1 MIDGFKANVNGLD
14 PNVWFN
20 DKRLPFY
27 AVVNVDTGELK
38 DGTQIAKHRGLKF
51 IVTPSKKY
59 PERMYCSV
67 RGSLHKY
74 HNHGRENAND
84 FTFDQ
89 LKTVLSEL
97 HQKFSIDPETATL
110 HGLEFGVNIETQATA
125 KNVLDSLV
133 SLHGSVFQ
141 GLTNDR
147 KAIGKLIARQ
157 QYDLKIYDKGRTS
170 GLLTK
175 NLLRVEVKVNR
186 MIFLKRYG
194 IATLADLANLEKIQ
208 PLGAVLHNLWGN
220 LIYYDKRVDYKA
232 LTDFQQ
238 KKLLY
243 YAAPQNWEAFNPTQR
258 QRAKKHFRQLMQTF
272 ATGFQ
277 HTQIGVLITEKW
289 HGLTGKMCASFNQVS
304 AQNQC
309 KTATVRQPLQPS
321 KTAPD
326 TIRKCSVCSSDI
338 SHRRK
343 GVLYCCKRCN
353 NSRQATIRKRTRHD
367 RKRSETKQLKQVAKR
382 LKRSNFELLISY
394 RIDGTTYTDNLF
406 QSEVDVPTEWVRK
419 VCKVVA
425 NEAPNTFTFTS
436 YRAKQL
442 TRLMSNLNT
451 KQ

>member
-89 LKTVLSEL
+89 LETVVSEL
-97 HQKFSIDPETATL
+97 HQKFSIDPNTTTL
-110 HGLEFGVNIETQATA
+110 HGLEFGVNIETQTTA
-125 KNVLDSLV
+125 KNVLGSLV
-133 SLHGSVFQ
+133 SLHGSLFQ

-157 QYDLKIYDKGRTS
+157 QYDLKIYDKGKTS
-170 GLLTK
+170 GLLSK

-186 MIFLKRYG
+186 MAFLKRYG
-194 IATLADLANLEKIQ
+194 IGTLADLADLEKMQ
-208 PLGAVLHNLWGN
+208 PLGAVLHDLWGN
-220 LIYYDKRVDYKA
+220 LIFYDKRIDYKA
-232 LTDFQQ
+232 LTGFQQ

-243 YAAPQNWEAFNPTQR
+243 YAVPQNWEAFNPTQR
-258 QRAKKHFRQLMQTF
+258 LRAKKHFRQLMQTF
-272 ATGFQ
+272 GTGWQ
-277 HTQIGVLITEKW
+277 HTQIGTLITEKW
-289 HGLTGKMCASFNQVS
+289 HELTGKMCTSFNQD
-304 AQNQC
+304 
-309 KTATVRQPLQPS
+309 TARKQRKKIVVRKPLQS
-321 KTAPD
+321 YKTDP
-326 TIRKCSVCSSDI
+326 IRKCTVCSSDI
-338 SHRRK
+338 SHKRK
-343 GVLYCCKRCN
+343 GALYCCKRCN
-353 NSRQATIRKRTRHD
+353 NSQQATIRKEQRHS
-367 RKRSETKQLKQVAKR
+367 RKRSETKLLKQVAKR
-382 LKRSNFELLISY
+382 LKRSDFELLISY
-394 RIDGTTYTDNLF
+394 RIGGTTYTDNLF
-406 QSEVDVPTEWVRK
+406 QSEVDAPTEWVRK

-425 NEAPNTFTFTS
+425 NAAPDPFTFTS

-442 TRLMSNLNT
+442 IRMISNLNM
-451 KQ
+451 K